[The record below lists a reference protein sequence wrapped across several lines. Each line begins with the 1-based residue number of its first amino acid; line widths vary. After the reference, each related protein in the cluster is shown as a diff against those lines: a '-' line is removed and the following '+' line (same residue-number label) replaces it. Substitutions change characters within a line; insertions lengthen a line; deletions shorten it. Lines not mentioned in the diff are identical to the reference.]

1 MVTWLTFLRLILTQT
16 YMHKRAHERKLRNVP
31 FHRTRVPLW
40 DSSNRDSQHT
50 GAEPELSLRRS
61 GPPQAHCRGQ
71 SAEWWPPSLMSLR
84 NIITSSGRES
94 AVSFLRQDCCC
105 CCCFCQFLWVHLS
118 SERRRPAGGRKWG
131 SMLKFLQHLTFLSFI
146 FISFCCM
153 KITLQMT
160 WIRFNM
166 PSSDFTGHL

>member
-1 MVTWLTFLRLILTQT
+1 MVTWLTFSGSFLHKHICTNALTSASEEMFPSTGHGSIMRFFKQ
-16 YMHKRAHERKLRNVP
+16 
-31 FHRTRVPLW
+31 
-40 DSSNRDSQHT
+40 DSQHT
-50 GAEPELSLRRS
+50 EAEPELSLRRS

-71 SAEWWPPSLMSLR
+71 SAEWWPPSLTSLR

-131 SMLKFLQHLTFLSFI
+131 SPLKFLQHLTFLPFI

-160 WIRFNM
+160 SLCFNM
-166 PSSDFTGHL
+166 PSSDFISRS